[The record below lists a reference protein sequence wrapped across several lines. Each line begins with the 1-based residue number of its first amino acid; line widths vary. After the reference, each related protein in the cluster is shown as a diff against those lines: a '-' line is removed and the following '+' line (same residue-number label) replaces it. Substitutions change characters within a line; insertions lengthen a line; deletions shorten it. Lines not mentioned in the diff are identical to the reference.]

1 MPRSCFAQRP
11 GRRGKKFRRARG
23 GAPENPAAPH
33 RRLLVPLRVELL
45 ANEVQEE
52 RLRLTQMLLFTL
64 FALFCFGVGILL
76 LTAFIV
82 VLFWDDHRLA
92 VLGALSALFFAL
104 GALTAML
111 LRSKAKTKPRLF
123 SASLA
128 ELSKDRAQLNAGD
141 E

>member
-1 MPRSCFAQRP
+1 MAEAGSGLMGSIRQLLSTLTSIAST
-11 GRRGKKFRRARG
+11 
-23 GAPENPAAPH
+23 
-33 RRLLVPLRVELL
+33 RLELL
-45 ANEVQEE
+45 ANELQEE

-92 VLGALSALFFAL
+92 VLGAMSALFFAL
-104 GALTAML
+104 GALMVML
-111 LRSKAKTKPRLF
+111 LRSKAQAKSRLF

-128 ELSKDRAQLNAGD
+128 ELAKDREQLETGH

>member
-1 MPRSCFAQRP
+1 MAEAGVGLMGSIKQLLSTVTSIVST
-11 GRRGKKFRRARG
+11 
-23 GAPENPAAPH
+23 
-33 RRLLVPLRVELL
+33 RLELL
-45 ANEVQEE
+45 ANELQEE
-52 RLRLTQMLLFTL
+52 RLRITQMLLFAL

-92 VLGALSALFFAL
+92 ALGTLSAIFLAL
-104 GALTAML
+104 GALMTLL
-111 LRSKAKTKPRLF
+111 LRSKAQAKSRLF

-128 ELSKDRAQLNAGD
+128 ELAEDRKQLSAGD